1 MKSSKNTYMDKEK
14 LSRLYSFSANE
25 IQKLTIELY
34 EELHDD
40 KGAPIQEWEPM
51 LNNVRKYKRLV
62 IQELEA
68 IKVALRE
75 YAQE

>member
-1 MKSSKNTYMDKEK
+1 MDKEK

-40 KGAPIQEWEPM
+40 KGDPIQEWEPM

>member
-40 KGAPIQEWEPM
+40 KGDPIQEWEPM